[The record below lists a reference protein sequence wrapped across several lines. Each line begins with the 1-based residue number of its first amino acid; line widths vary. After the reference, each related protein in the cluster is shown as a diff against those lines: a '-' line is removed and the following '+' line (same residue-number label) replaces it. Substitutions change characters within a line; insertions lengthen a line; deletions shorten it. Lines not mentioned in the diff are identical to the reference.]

1 MMINQK
7 SIAYLSAILAK
18 IEKGEPIERKHD
30 ELFFMPLDFC
40 SECDR
45 EIGSI
50 WSPDHLMIKAADG
63 SLIIAQCC
71 EGYQPIAI

>member
-1 MMINQK
+1 
-7 SIAYLSAILAK
+7 
-18 IEKGEPIERKHD
+18 
-30 ELFFMPLDFC
+30 MPLDFC